1 MEDKPMKSKQVLPN
15 AAETRKIGEMLRKSY
30 DTLCNKAYE
39 SFKESSNNGEY
50 TWRHENLKLEI
61 ASLLYFAYD
70 FAMGTGKNIEMKNKF
85 RDGFLE
91 ALLPRIDNVE
101 RKRINSRIEE
111 YLNAIR
117 SAHDDIVRQELL
129 LGGVFA
135 KHTGNAEDVFV
146 ATWAFL
152 QYGATFRFVAD
163 LFEVDGEILNNTPVV
178 NREVKIKKSNNIS
191 KEKNWINKNITISGL
206 FMSYMTVLVMVLWLV
221 FCFFITKFMTG
232 YISEDMR
239 NVLVLIIFLPG
250 SFGIYKI
257 MKRYFD
263 RK

>member
-1 MEDKPMKSKQVLPN
+1 MKSKQVLPN

-30 DTLCNKAYE
+30 DTRCNEAYE
-39 SFKESSNNGEY
+39 SFKEESSNKGEY
-50 TWRHENLKLEI
+50 TYRHENLKLEI

-70 FAMGTGKNIEMKNKF
+70 LAMGIGKNIEMKNKF

-117 SAHDDIVRQELL
+117 SAHDDIVRQGLL

-135 KHTGNAEDVFV
+135 KHTGNAEGISIT
-146 ATWAFL
+146 TWAFL

-163 LFEVDGEILNNTPVV
+163 LFE
-178 NREVKIKKSNNIS
+178 RE
-191 KEKNWINKNITISGL
+191 
-206 FMSYMTVLVMVLWLV
+206 
-221 FCFFITKFMTG
+221 
-232 YISEDMR
+232 
-239 NVLVLIIFLPG
+239 
-250 SFGIYKI
+250 
-257 MKRYFD
+257 
-263 RK
+263 